1 MLGLLGLRLGLL
13 GLGLVLCLFLSCH
26 ADNKSD
32 FVGNQTGL
40 WLSHLVYDC
49 LLPQLLVFFLQ

>member
-13 GLGLVLCLFLSCH
+13 GLGLVLCLFLSCQT
-26 ADNKSD
+26 DNKSV

-40 WLSHLVYDC
+40 WLSHVVFDC
-49 LLPQLLVFFLQ
+49 LFPQLLVFFLQ